1 MIISNLQALH
11 NLIIVKPIESEEST
25 YGSIIVPDMGKETSI
40 KGEVYVAGPGFYT
53 NNGVLIPTTVRPGD
67 IVYMPQMGPT
77 KIQYKGVD
85 YLVLRENEI
94 LAVETNRYIE
104 PVDSEE
110 LPF

>member
-1 MIISNLQALH
+1 MSLQALY
-11 NLIIVKPIESEEST
+11 NSIIVKVIESEEST

-40 KGEVYVAGPGFYT
+40 KGEVYVVGPGFYT
-53 NNGVLIPTTVRPGD
+53 SDGVLIPTTVRPGD

-85 YLVLRENEI
+85 YLVLRENEV

-104 PVDSEE
+104 TADNEE

>member
-1 MIISNLQALH
+1 
-11 NLIIVKPIESEEST
+11 
-25 YGSIIVPDMGKETSI
+25 
-40 KGEVYVAGPGFYT
+40 
-53 NNGVLIPTTVRPGD
+53 
-67 IVYMPQMGPT
+67 MPQMGPT